1 MGRPKD
7 TQSAKGK
14 KSIYNPM
21 NFDPPART
29 TIIKMRETANV
40 SQAEAARAIGFER
53 PKANITWYR
62 FEAGTTSKQTA
73 TPTRFQYMALYNILV
88 LDDDPANWSAGLMDG
103 VIQNILPRRSNK
115 SPTELA
121 KAVPSK
127 FRLACANNPF
137 SYVPPTPIQI
147 RVARAKANLS
157 LAAAAN
163 AIGVSKSS
171 WQQCEYGYTH
181 TGGRKTKKVMLF
193 HDWALFNILAL
204 KDDPKNWRAGLPS
217 KKTPYVHT
225 GFRTIPMRDNR
236 KAAVKYT
243 VARYQRWRAETKGA
257 AARTKR
263 AAA

>member
-29 TIIKMRETANV
+29 AIIKMRETANA

-62 FEAGTTSKQTA
+62 FEAGTTNKQTA

-103 VIQNILPRRSNK
+103 VIPNILPRRSNK

-127 FRLACANNPF
+127 FRLACANNPLN
-137 SYVPPTPIQI
+137 YVPPTPAQI
-147 RVARAKANLS
+147 RAARNKADLTVAV
-157 LAAAAN
+157 AAN

-171 WQQCEYGYTH
+171 WRQFEHGYAFS
-181 TGGRKTKKVMLF
+181 GGRKLKKEMLF

-204 KDDPKNWRAGLPS
+204 KNDPKNWRAGLPS
-217 KKTPYVHT
+217 EKTPYVHT

-243 VARYQRWRAETKGA
+243 VARYQRWRQDQA
-257 AARTKR
+257 AAKAGNKRR
-263 AAA
+263 AA